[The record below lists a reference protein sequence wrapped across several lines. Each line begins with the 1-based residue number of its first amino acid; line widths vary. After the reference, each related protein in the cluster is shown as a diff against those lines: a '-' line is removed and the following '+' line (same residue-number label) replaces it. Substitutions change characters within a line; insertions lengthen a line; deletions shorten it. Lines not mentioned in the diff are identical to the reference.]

1 MNPSLKALKD
11 FFNDEKKRVITPDP
25 YFHTRVMARV
35 REAQPRDYSIWD
47 VIPGSCRPV
56 FGLALVL
63 MLAFFAVQFV
73 EPQMP
78 EGGFMDALLEIEQG
92 SADVLMSSGAEMP
105 DQEFVSQLLGFEEQK

>member
-1 MNPSLKALKD
+1 MDPSLKE

-35 REAQPRDYSIWD
+35 REAQPREYSIWD
-47 VIPGSCRPV
+47 VIPGSSRPV

-63 MLAFFAVQFV
+63 MLAFLAVQFI

-78 EGGFMDALLEIEQG
+78 DRGFMDALLEAEQTPSDMVMT
-92 SADVLMSSGAEMP
+92 SAAEMP
-105 DQEFVSQLLGFEEQK
+105 DQEFVSQLLGFEEPK